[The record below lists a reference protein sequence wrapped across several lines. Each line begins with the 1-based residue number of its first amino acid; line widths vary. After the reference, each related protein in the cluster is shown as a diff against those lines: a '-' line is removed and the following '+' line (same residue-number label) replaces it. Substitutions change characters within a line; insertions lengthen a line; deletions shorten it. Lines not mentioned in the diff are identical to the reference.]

1 MSLLRPLRPLRPSPR
16 QFGLVFAGTPGA
28 TNSIVD
34 VADVSVGYWHHDGLN
49 TEGRPIRTG
58 VTAILPMG
66 DAPQLQSCPAAI
78 HSQNGNGEMTGS
90 HWIRD
95 SGRMSCPVLIT
106 NTHAVGAAH
115 EAAVSWMVQRYPALF
130 DSDHFWAMPVV
141 AETYDGFTNDIL
153 ALPVRVEHARLAL
166 DAAWE
171 AAQKARQVGKSPLAQ
186 GNVGGGTGMQT
197 FGFKGGSGSS
207 SRKIQGVLPGTV
219 GVFVQSNFGSREQF
233 SWRGRHLGR
242 SWPQPSPFGSAGV
255 ETGSLITVV
264 ATDLPLDAKQL
275 ALVAR
280 RVPMGV
286 ALLGGTAG
294 NYSGEITLAF
304 STANAREARGVT
316 SPRAPVHTTQVLDES
331 ALDSV
336 YEATIQATEE
346 AILNALFAAQSMP
359 THKPQGMLH
368 ALDGEAFVNWIRSQT
383 VLVGSSH
390 PPLVQS

>member
-1 MSLLRPLRPLRPSPR
+1 MTFFRPSPR
-16 QFGLVFAGTPGA
+16 QLGLDFSGKPGA

-34 VADVSVGYWHHDGLN
+34 VADVSVGYWHQDGLDGQ
-49 TEGRPIRTG
+49 GRPVRTG

-66 DAPQLQSCPAAI
+66 DAPLLHACPAAI

-95 SGRMSCPVLIT
+95 SGRMSSPVLIT

-115 EAAVSWMVQRYPALF
+115 EAAVAWMVERYKDLF
-130 DSDHFWAMPVV
+130 ENDHFWAMPVV

-153 ALPVRVEHARLAL
+153 SMPIRSAHAKLAL
-166 DAAWE
+166 DRAW
-171 AAQKARQVGKSPLAQ
+171 ASAQSARQRGKSPLAQ
-186 GNVGGGTGMQT
+186 GNVGGGMGMQT

-207 SRKIQGVLPGTV
+207 SRKVQREGLEGMV

-233 SWRGRHLGR
+233 TWRGRSLGQ
-242 SWPQPSPFGSAGV
+242 SWPHPSPFGPLAM
-255 ETGSLITVV
+255 ETGSLITIV

-286 ALLGGTAG
+286 ALLGGSAG

-304 STANAREARGVT
+304 STVNAREARGVI
-316 SPRAPVHTTQVLDES
+316 SPGVPIHSTLVLDEA
-331 ALDSV
+331 ALDPV
-336 YEATIQATEE
+336 YEATVQATEE
-346 AILNALFAAQSMP
+346 AILNAMFAAQSMP
-359 THKPQGMLH
+359 THKPPGMLQ
-368 ALDGEAFVNWIRSQT
+368 ALDGEIFLNLMRS
-383 VLVGSSH
+383 
-390 PPLVQS
+390 

>member
-1 MSLLRPLRPLRPSPR
+1 MNPIRPSPR
-16 QFGLVFAGTPGA
+16 QCGLEFSGTPGL

-49 TEGRPIRTG
+49 AQGRPVRTG

-66 DAPQLQSCPAAI
+66 DAPKLQSCLAAI

-90 HWIRD
+90 HWIGD
-95 SGRMSCPVLIT
+95 SGRMSSPVLIT

-115 EAAVSWMVQRYPALF
+115 EAAVAWMVQRYSSLF
-130 DSDHFWAMPVV
+130 ENDHFWAMPVV

-153 ALPVRVEHARLAL
+153 ALPVRVAHARWAL
-166 DAAWE
+166 DQAWL
-171 AAQKARQVGKSPLAQ
+171 AAQTARQAGKTPLVQ
-186 GNVGGGTGMQT
+186 GNVGGGMGMQT

-207 SRKIQGVLPGTV
+207 SRKINGTVPGTL
-219 GVFVQSNFGSREQF
+219 GVFVQSNFGNRAQF
-233 SWRGRHLGR
+233 AWRGRQLGR
-242 SWPQPSPFGSAGV
+242 SWPQPSPFGVAGV

-286 ALLGGTAG
+286 ALLGGSAG
-294 NYSGEITLAF
+294 NYSGEISLAF
-304 STANAREARGVT
+304 STANAREARGVM
-316 SPRAPVHTTQVLDES
+316 SPGAQVYTAQVLDES
-331 ALDSV
+331 ALDFV

-346 AILNALFAAQSMP
+346 AILNALFAAQTMP
-359 THKPQGMLH
+359 THKPQGTLH
-368 ALDGEAFVNWIRSQT
+368 ALDGEAFANFMRSQVNT
-383 VLVGSSH
+383 LGQAH
-390 PPLVQS
+390 PDAPLR

>member
-1 MSLLRPLRPLRPSPR
+1 MTDLRPSPR
-16 QFGLVFAGTPGA
+16 QLGLELPGTPGT

-49 TEGRPIRTG
+49 SEGRPVRTG

-66 DAPQLQSCPAAI
+66 DAPLLYACPAAI

-95 SGRMSCPVLIT
+95 SGRMSSPVLIT

-115 EAAVSWMVQRYPALF
+115 SGAVAWMVECYKHLF
-130 DSDHFWAMPVV
+130 ENDHFWAMPVV

-153 ALPVRVEHARLAL
+153 AMPIRPEHAKWAL
-166 DAAWE
+166 EQAWTS
-171 AAQKARQVGKSPLAQ
+171 AQKARHEGKTPPIQ
-186 GNVGGGTGMQT
+186 GNVGGGMGMQT

-207 SRKIQGVLPGTV
+207 SRKIQWPGLAGTI
-219 GVFVQSNFGSREQF
+219 GVFVQSNFGSREQM
-233 SWRGRHLGR
+233 SWRGRPLGR
-242 SWPQPSPFGSAGV
+242 SWPVPSPFDAVAV
-255 ETGSLITVV
+255 ETGSLITIV

-286 ALLGGTAG
+286 ALLGGSAG

-304 STANAREARGVT
+304 STANAREARGVI
-316 SPRAPVHTTQVLDES
+316 SPGAQIHVTEVLDEA
-331 ALDSV
+331 ALDPV
-336 YEATIQATEE
+336 YEATVQATEE
-346 AILNALFAAQSMP
+346 AILNAMFAARSMP
-359 THKPQGMLH
+359 THKPPGTLQ
-368 ALDGEAFVNWIRSQT
+368 ALDGEMFMKLMRS
-383 VLVGSSH
+383 
-390 PPLVQS
+390 

>member
-1 MSLLRPLRPLRPSPR
+1 MTPSRPSPR
-16 QFGLVFAGTPGA
+16 QWGIEFPGTPGL

-34 VADVSVGYWHHDGLN
+34 VGDVSVGYWHHDGLN
-49 TEGRPIRTG
+49 AEGRPVRTG
-58 VTAILPMG
+58 VTALLPMG
-66 DAPQLQSCPAAI
+66 DAPRLLSCAAAI

-90 HWIRD
+90 HWIHD
-95 SGRMSCPVLIT
+95 SGRMSSPVLIT

-115 EAAVSWMVQRYPALF
+115 QAAVAWMVQRYQDLF
-130 DSDHFWAMPVV
+130 AQDHFWAMPVV

-153 ALPVRVEHARLAL
+153 TMSVRPEHARVAL
-166 DAAWE
+166 DQAW
-171 AAQKARQVGKSPLAQ
+171 ASAQKARQLGKSPLAQ
-186 GNVGGGTGMQT
+186 GNVGGGMGMQT

-207 SRKIQGVLPGTV
+207 SRKIQQAGLAGTV

-233 SWRGRHLGR
+233 SWRGRALGR
-242 SWPQPSPFGSAGV
+242 SWPQPSPFGSAAA

-286 ALLGGTAG
+286 ALLGGSAG

-304 STANAREARGVT
+304 STANVREARGVI
-316 SPRAPVHTTQVLDES
+316 SPGEQVHVTQVLDES
-331 ALDSV
+331 LLDPV
-336 YEATIQATEE
+336 YEATVQATEE

-368 ALDGEAFVNWIRSQT
+368 AIDGERFMALMRS
-383 VLVGSSH
+383 
-390 PPLVQS
+390 

>member
-1 MSLLRPLRPLRPSPR
+1 LIHFRPGPR
-16 QFGLVFAGTPGA
+16 DLGLEFSGTPGA

-34 VADVSVGYWHHDGLN
+34 VSDVSVGYWHHDGLN
-49 TEGRPIRTG
+49 GSGLPVRTG

-66 DAPQLQSCPAAI
+66 DAPLLYACPAAI

-95 SGRMSCPVLIT
+95 SGRMSSPVLIT

-115 EAAVSWMVQRYPALF
+115 EASVGWMVQRYKALF
-130 DSDHFWAMPVV
+130 EHDHFWAMPVV

-153 ALPVRVEHARLAL
+153 SLPIRPEHARSAL
-166 DAAWE
+166 DLAWA
-171 AAQKARQVGKSPLAQ
+171 AAQKARQKGKSLLAQ
-186 GNVGGGTGMQT
+186 GNVGGGMGMQT

-207 SRKIQGVLPGTV
+207 SRKIQVAGRVGTV
-219 GVFVQSNFGSREQF
+219 GVFVQSNFGSREQLT
-233 SWRGRHLGR
+233 WRGRPLGR
-242 SWPQPSPFGSAGV
+242 LWPQPSPFDPAAV
-255 ETGSLITVV
+255 ETGSLITIV

-304 STANAREARGVT
+304 STANAREARGVIT
-316 SPRAPVHTTQVLDES
+316 PGAQIHSTEVLDES
-331 ALDSV
+331 ALDPV
-336 YEATIQATEE
+336 YEATVQATEE
-346 AILNALFAAQSMP
+346 AILNAMFAAQSMP
-359 THKPQGMLH
+359 THKPPGMLH
-368 ALDGEAFVNWIRSQT
+368 ALDGEIFMDLMRS
-383 VLVGSSH
+383 
-390 PPLVQS
+390 